1 MENRKAEPGGRADN
15 RHRLREILAVFARHG
30 ILRGLTPVKLRLIIQ
45 DLGPTFVKLGQILSM
60 RQDMLPAEYCQELTL
75 LRADVSPMPFG
86 EVKEVVEAEYGVP
99 MKSLFL
105 SFEETPLGSASIAQV
120 HAAVLRDG
128 NEVAVKVQRPGV
140 RDTMARDIVLLRR
153 AAGILQRAGAISA
166 AVMALLSDLTREQ
179 HRTKAMAMIGMT
191 IGLSFA
197 VAMVVGPLLTRAFGL
212 SGLFLAT
219 GAMALVGIVIV
230 MFMVPR
236 STGTLQHR
244 ESGVAR
250 QALLPTLRHP
260 DLLRLDLGIFVLHA
274 MLMSSFIA
282 LPLALVEKAG
292 LPKEQHWWVYLTAL
306 LISFFA
312 MIPFIIYGEK
322 KRKMKRVLLGA
333 VVTLMLTELF
343 FWKFGDSLRALVIG
357 TVVFFTAFNLLEASL
372 PSLISKVS
380 PAGGKGTAMGVYSTS
395 QFLGSAL
402 GGILGGWMFQHG
414 GLSVVFLGC
423 AGLAALWLAFAVTMR
438 KPPYLTSLRLPLSPE
453 ALREAGLAERLKA
466 VTGVTDAVIVA
477 EESAIYIKL
486 DTELLDRA
494 TLEQLVNPAPTCEA

>member
-1 MENRKAEPGGRADN
+1 MHDPHSERMSGSETRAASG
-15 RHRLREILAVFARHG
+15 LALVFAFRMLG
-30 ILRGLTPVKLRLIIQ
+30 MFMVLPVLATYGMDLAGATPALIGLAIGAYGLTQAI
-45 DLGPTFVKLGQILSM
+45 FQI
-60 RQDMLPAEYCQELTL
+60 
-75 LRADVSPMPFG
+75 PFG
-86 EVKEVVEAEYGVP
+86 FISDRIGRRPVIYLGLIVFA
-99 MKSLFL
+99 
-105 SFEETPLGSASIAQV
+105 LGSVLAANADSIW
-120 HAAVLRDG
+120 
-128 NEVAVKVQRPGV
+128 GV
-140 RDTMARDIVLLRR
+140 I
-153 AAGILQRAGAISA
+153 AGRILQGAGAISA

-197 VAMVVGPLLTRAFGL
+197 VAMVVGPLLTSVFGL

-219 GAMALVGIVIV
+219 GGLALFGIVIV

-236 STGTLQHR
+236 STGPLQHR

-250 QALLPTLRHP
+250 QALIPTLKHP

-274 MLMSSFIA
+274 MLMSSFVA

-322 KRKMKRVLLGA
+322 RRKMKRVLLGA

-343 FWKFGDSLRALVIG
+343 FWQFGDSLRALVMG

-402 GGILGGWMFQHG
+402 GGILGGWLFQHG

-423 AGLAALWLAFAVTMR
+423 AGLAALWLVFAVTMR
-438 KPPYLTSLRLPLSPE
+438 EPPYVTSLRLPLSPE
-453 ALREAGLAERLKA
+453 AIREAGLVERLKA
-466 VTGVTDAVIVA
+466 VVGVTDAVIVA
-477 EESAIYIKL
+477 DEAAIYIKL
-486 DTELLDRA
+486 DTELLDRT
-494 TLEQLVNPAPTCEA
+494 TLESLVNNPAGAACVA

>member
-1 MENRKAEPGGRADN
+1 MHDPHSDRMSGSETRAASG
-15 RHRLREILAVFARHG
+15 LALVFAFRMLG
-30 ILRGLTPVKLRLIIQ
+30 MFMVLPVLATYGMDLVGATPALIGLAIGAYGLTQAI
-45 DLGPTFVKLGQILSM
+45 FQI
-60 RQDMLPAEYCQELTL
+60 
-75 LRADVSPMPFG
+75 PFG
-86 EVKEVVEAEYGVP
+86 VISDRIGRRPVIYLGLIVFA
-99 MKSLFL
+99 
-105 SFEETPLGSASIAQV
+105 LGSVLAANSDSIWGVIAGR
-120 HAAVLRDG
+120 VLQG
-128 NEVAVKVQRPGV
+128 
-140 RDTMARDIVLLRR
+140 
-153 AAGILQRAGAISA
+153 AGAISA

-343 FWKFGDSLRALVIG
+343 FWKFGDSLRTLVIG

-402 GGILGGWMFQHG
+402 GGILGGWLFQHG
-414 GLSVVFLGC
+414 GLSVVFLGG

-438 KPPYLTSLRLPLSPE
+438 EPPYVTSLRLPLSPE

-466 VTGVTDAVIVA
+466 VNGVTDAVIVA
-477 EESAIYIKL
+477 EEAAIYIKL

>member
-1 MENRKAEPGGRADN
+1 MHDPHSERMSSGETRAASG
-15 RHRLREILAVFARHG
+15 LALVFAFRMLG
-30 ILRGLTPVKLRLIIQ
+30 MFMVLPVLATYGMDLAGATPALIGLAIGAYGLTQAI
-45 DLGPTFVKLGQILSM
+45 FQI
-60 RQDMLPAEYCQELTL
+60 
-75 LRADVSPMPFG
+75 PFG
-86 EVKEVVEAEYGVP
+86 VISDRIGRRPVIYLGLIVFA
-99 MKSLFL
+99 
-105 SFEETPLGSASIAQV
+105 LGSVLAANSDSIW
-120 HAAVLRDG
+120 
-128 NEVAVKVQRPGV
+128 GV
-140 RDTMARDIVLLRR
+140 I
-153 AAGILQRAGAISA
+153 AGRILQGAGAISA

-219 GAMALVGIVIV
+219 GAMALCGIVIV

-244 ESGVAR
+244 ESGVAK

-292 LPKEQHWWVYLTAL
+292 LPKEQHWWVYLTAM

-343 FWKFGDSLRALVIG
+343 FWKFGDSLRTLVIG

-402 GGILGGWMFQHG
+402 GGILGGWLFQHG
-414 GLSVVFLGC
+414 GLSVVFLGG

-438 KPPYLTSLRLPLSPE
+438 EPPYVTSLRLPLSPE

-466 VTGVTDAVIVA
+466 VNGVTDAVIVA

>member
-1 MENRKAEPGGRADN
+1 MHDPHSERMSSGETRAASG
-15 RHRLREILAVFARHG
+15 LALVFAFRMLG
-30 ILRGLTPVKLRLIIQ
+30 MFMVLPVLATYGMDLAGATPALIGLAIGAYGLTQAI
-45 DLGPTFVKLGQILSM
+45 FQI
-60 RQDMLPAEYCQELTL
+60 
-75 LRADVSPMPFG
+75 PFG
-86 EVKEVVEAEYGVP
+86 IISDRIGRRPVIYLGLIVFA
-99 MKSLFL
+99 
-105 SFEETPLGSASIAQV
+105 LGSVLAANSDSIW
-120 HAAVLRDG
+120 
-128 NEVAVKVQRPGV
+128 GV
-140 RDTMARDIVLLRR
+140 I
-153 AAGILQRAGAISA
+153 AGRILQGAGAISA

-219 GAMALVGIVIV
+219 GAMALCGIVIV

-244 ESGVAR
+244 ESGVAK

-343 FWKFGDSLRALVIG
+343 FWEFGDSLRALVIG

-402 GGILGGWMFQHG
+402 GGILGGWLFQHG
-414 GLSVVFLGC
+414 GLSVVFLGG

-438 KPPYLTSLRLPLSPE
+438 EPPYVTSLRLPLSPE

>member
-1 MENRKAEPGGRADN
+1 MHDPHSERMSGGETRAASG
-15 RHRLREILAVFARHG
+15 LALVFAFRMLG
-30 ILRGLTPVKLRLIIQ
+30 MFMVLPVLATYGMDLAGATPALIGLAIGAYGLTQAL
-45 DLGPTFVKLGQILSM
+45 FQI
-60 RQDMLPAEYCQELTL
+60 
-75 LRADVSPMPFG
+75 PFG
-86 EVKEVVEAEYGVP
+86 IISDRIGRRPVIYLGLIVFA
-99 MKSLFL
+99 
-105 SFEETPLGSASIAQV
+105 LGSVLAANADSIW
-120 HAAVLRDG
+120 
-128 NEVAVKVQRPGV
+128 GV
-140 RDTMARDIVLLRR
+140 I
-153 AAGILQRAGAISA
+153 AGRILQGAGAISA

-197 VAMVVGPLLTRAFGL
+197 VAMVVGPLLTRSFGL

-219 GAMALVGIVIV
+219 GAMALVGILIIA
-230 MFMVPR
+230 FIVPR
-236 STGTLQHR
+236 STGPLQHR

-250 QALLPTLRHP
+250 QALVPTLKHP

-274 MLMSSFIA
+274 MLMSSFVA

-333 VVTLMLTELF
+333 VSTLLLTELF
-343 FWKFGDSLRALVIG
+343 FWEFGNGLQALVIG

-402 GGILGGWMFQHG
+402 GGILGGWLFQHG

-438 KPPYLTSLRLPLSPE
+438 EPPYVTSLRLPLSPE
-453 ALREAGLAERLKA
+453 AIREAGLVERLKA
-466 VTGVTDAVIVA
+466 VAGVTDAVVVA
-477 EESAIYIKL
+477 EEAAIYIKL

-494 TLEQLVNPAPTCEA
+494 TLEQLVNPAPSSREA

>member
-1 MENRKAEPGGRADN
+1 MHDPHSERMSSGETRAASG
-15 RHRLREILAVFARHG
+15 LALVFAFRMLG
-30 ILRGLTPVKLRLIIQ
+30 MFMVLPVLATYGMDLAGATPALIGLAIGAYGLTQAI
-45 DLGPTFVKLGQILSM
+45 FQI
-60 RQDMLPAEYCQELTL
+60 
-75 LRADVSPMPFG
+75 PFG
-86 EVKEVVEAEYGVP
+86 IISDRIGRRPVIYLGLIVFA
-99 MKSLFL
+99 
-105 SFEETPLGSASIAQV
+105 LGSVLAANSDSIW
-120 HAAVLRDG
+120 
-128 NEVAVKVQRPGV
+128 GV
-140 RDTMARDIVLLRR
+140 I
-153 AAGILQRAGAISA
+153 AGRILQGAGAISA

-219 GAMALVGIVIV
+219 GAMALCGIVIV
-230 MFMVPR
+230 MFMVPH

-244 ESGVAR
+244 ESGVAK

-402 GGILGGWMFQHG
+402 GGILGGWLFQHG

-438 KPPYLTSLRLPLSPE
+438 EPPYVTSLRLPLSPE

-494 TLEQLVNPAPTCEA
+494 TLEQLVNPAPTCEAYG

>member
-1 MENRKAEPGGRADN
+1 MHDPHSERMSSGETRAASG
-15 RHRLREILAVFARHG
+15 LALVFAFRMLG
-30 ILRGLTPVKLRLIIQ
+30 MFMVLPVLATYGMDLAGATPALIGLAIGAYGLTQAI
-45 DLGPTFVKLGQILSM
+45 FQI
-60 RQDMLPAEYCQELTL
+60 
-75 LRADVSPMPFG
+75 PFG
-86 EVKEVVEAEYGVP
+86 IISDRIGRRPVIYLGLIVFA
-99 MKSLFL
+99 
-105 SFEETPLGSASIAQV
+105 LGSVLAANSDSIW
-120 HAAVLRDG
+120 
-128 NEVAVKVQRPGV
+128 GV
-140 RDTMARDIVLLRR
+140 I
-153 AAGILQRAGAISA
+153 AGRILQGAGAISA

-219 GAMALVGIVIV
+219 GAMALCGIVIV

-244 ESGVAR
+244 ESGVAK

-292 LPKEQHWWVYLTAL
+292 LPKEQHWWVYLTAF

-402 GGILGGWMFQHG
+402 GGILGGWLFQHG

-438 KPPYLTSLRLPLSPE
+438 EPPYVTSLRLPLSPE

>member
-1 MENRKAEPGGRADN
+1 MHDPQSERMSGSETRAASG
-15 RHRLREILAVFARHG
+15 LALVFAFRMLG
-30 ILRGLTPVKLRLIIQ
+30 MFMVLPVLATYGMDLAGATPALIGLAIGAYGLTQAL
-45 DLGPTFVKLGQILSM
+45 FQI
-60 RQDMLPAEYCQELTL
+60 
-75 LRADVSPMPFG
+75 PFG
-86 EVKEVVEAEYGVP
+86 IISDRIGRRPVIYLGLIVFA
-99 MKSLFL
+99 
-105 SFEETPLGSASIAQV
+105 LGSVLAAQSDSIWGVIAGR
-120 HAAVLRDG
+120 VLQG
-128 NEVAVKVQRPGV
+128 
-140 RDTMARDIVLLRR
+140 
-153 AAGILQRAGAISA
+153 AGAISA

-219 GAMALVGIVIV
+219 GAMALLGIVIIR
-230 MFMVPR
+230 FMVPR
-236 STGTLQHR
+236 STDTLQHR
-244 ESGVAR
+244 ESGVAK

-333 VVTLMLTELF
+333 VSTLMLTELF
-343 FWKFGDSLRALVIG
+343 FWQFGDSLRTLVIG

-438 KPPYLTSLRLPLSPE
+438 EPPYVTSLRLPLSPE
-453 ALREAGLAERLKA
+453 ALREAGLTERLKA
-466 VTGVTDAVIVA
+466 VAGVTDAVVVA
-477 EESAIYIKL
+477 EEAAIYIKL

>member
-1 MENRKAEPGGRADN
+1 MHDPHSERMSSGETRAASG
-15 RHRLREILAVFARHG
+15 LALVFAFRMLG
-30 ILRGLTPVKLRLIIQ
+30 MFMVLPVLATYGMDLAGATPALIGLAIGAYGLTQAI
-45 DLGPTFVKLGQILSM
+45 FQI
-60 RQDMLPAEYCQELTL
+60 
-75 LRADVSPMPFG
+75 PFG
-86 EVKEVVEAEYGVP
+86 IISDRIGRRPVIYLGLIVFA
-99 MKSLFL
+99 
-105 SFEETPLGSASIAQV
+105 LGSVLAANSDSIW
-120 HAAVLRDG
+120 
-128 NEVAVKVQRPGV
+128 GV
-140 RDTMARDIVLLRR
+140 I
-153 AAGILQRAGAISA
+153 AGRILQGAGAISA

-219 GAMALVGIVIV
+219 GAMALCGIVIV

-244 ESGVAR
+244 ESGVAK

-402 GGILGGWMFQHG
+402 GGILGGWLFQHG

-438 KPPYLTSLRLPLSPE
+438 EPPYVTSLRLPLSPE

>member
-1 MENRKAEPGGRADN
+1 MHDPNSERMSGGETRAASG
-15 RHRLREILAVFARHG
+15 LALVFAFRMLG
-30 ILRGLTPVKLRLIIQ
+30 MFMVLPVLATYGMDLAGATPALIGLAIGAYGLTQAL
-45 DLGPTFVKLGQILSM
+45 FQI
-60 RQDMLPAEYCQELTL
+60 
-75 LRADVSPMPFG
+75 PFG
-86 EVKEVVEAEYGVP
+86 IISDRIGRRPVIYLGLIVFA
-99 MKSLFL
+99 
-105 SFEETPLGSASIAQV
+105 LGSVLAANADSIW
-120 HAAVLRDG
+120 
-128 NEVAVKVQRPGV
+128 GV
-140 RDTMARDIVLLRR
+140 I
-153 AAGILQRAGAISA
+153 AGRILQGAGAISA

-197 VAMVVGPLLTRAFGL
+197 VAMVVGPLLTRSFGL

-219 GAMALVGIVIV
+219 GAMALVGILIIA
-230 MFMVPR
+230 FMVPR
-236 STGTLQHR
+236 STGPLQHR

-250 QALLPTLRHP
+250 QALIPTLKHP

-274 MLMSSFIA
+274 MLMSSFVA

-333 VVTLMLTELF
+333 VSTLLLTELF
-343 FWKFGDSLRALVIG
+343 FWQFGDSLRALVIG

-402 GGILGGWMFQHG
+402 GGILGGWLFQHG

-423 AGLAALWLAFAVTMR
+423 AVLAALWLAFAVTMR
-438 KPPYLTSLRLPLSPE
+438 EPPYVTSLRLPLSPE
-453 ALREAGLAERLKA
+453 AIREAGLVERLKA
-466 VTGVTDAVIVA
+466 VVGVTDAVVVA
-477 EESAIYIKL
+477 EEAAIYIKL
-486 DTELLDRA
+486 DTELLDRT
-494 TLEQLVNPAPTCEA
+494 TLEQLVNPAPSASEA

>member
-1 MENRKAEPGGRADN
+1 MHDPHSERMSSGETRAASG
-15 RHRLREILAVFARHG
+15 LALVFAFRMLG
-30 ILRGLTPVKLRLIIQ
+30 MFMVLPVLATYGLDLSGATPALIGLAIGAYGLTQAI
-45 DLGPTFVKLGQILSM
+45 FQI
-60 RQDMLPAEYCQELTL
+60 
-75 LRADVSPMPFG
+75 PFG
-86 EVKEVVEAEYGVP
+86 MISDRIGRRPVIYLGLIVFA
-99 MKSLFL
+99 
-105 SFEETPLGSASIAQV
+105 LGSVLAANADSIW
-120 HAAVLRDG
+120 
-128 NEVAVKVQRPGV
+128 GV
-140 RDTMARDIVLLRR
+140 I
-153 AAGILQRAGAISA
+153 AGRILQGAGAISA

-219 GAMALVGIVIV
+219 GAMALCGIVIV

-244 ESGVAR
+244 ESGVAK

-343 FWKFGDSLRALVIG
+343 FWKFGDSLRTLVIG

-402 GGILGGWMFQHG
+402 GGILGGWLFQHG
-414 GLSVVFLGC
+414 GLSVVFLGG

-438 KPPYLTSLRLPLSPE
+438 EPPYVTSLRLPLSPE

-466 VTGVTDAVIVA
+466 VNGVTDAVIVA
-477 EESAIYIKL
+477 EEAAIYIKL